1 MYERTKRKQE
11 LTEIIKVFKN
21 KVVSEGHEIVTPPN
35 MEDKILDNYE
45 ILLNKGLR
53 NVHEDGININI
64 FKVASA
70 TEITVNY
77 LQLIKSNSPKLSIFL
92 NAHLASD
99 IAFSLIFS
107 KNLDDNSIL
116 LSESEKKLLKIHV
129 EWLMYNNP
137 ADFYDFSILG
147 NSTFWEAF
155 YTCVYKL

>member
-11 LTEIIKVFKN
+11 LTEIIEVFKN
-21 KVVSEGHEIVTPPN
+21 KVISEGHEIVTPPN

-45 ILLNKGLR
+45 ILLNRSLR
-53 NVHEDGININI
+53 NIHEDGININI

-77 LQLIKSNSPKLSIFL
+77 LQLIKNNSPKLSIIL
-92 NAHLASD
+92 NAQLAVE
-99 IAFSLIFS
+99 IAFILIFS
-107 KNLDDNSIL
+107 KNLNDNSIV
-116 LSESEKKLLKIHV
+116 LSDSEKRLLKNHL

-155 YTCVYKL
+155 HTCVYKK